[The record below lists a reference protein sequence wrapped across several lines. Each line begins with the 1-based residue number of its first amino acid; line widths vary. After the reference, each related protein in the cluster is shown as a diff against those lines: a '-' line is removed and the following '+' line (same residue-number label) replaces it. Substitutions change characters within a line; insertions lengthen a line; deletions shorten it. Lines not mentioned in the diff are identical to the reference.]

1 MRTPGARLD
10 MNESMMV
17 MMTAF
22 EVSRSFASV
31 LDQVERGATIVVT
44 RGGKRLAT
52 IAPAATA
59 NGTALADFL
68 ADRLGAMDESFA
80 EDVLGSRDL
89 PILDD
94 PWGTQ
99 PNAAS

>member
-1 MRTPGARLD
+1 MRTPGARPD
-10 MNESMMV
+10 MNASMIV
-17 MMTAF
+17 MMTAS

-44 RGGKRLAT
+44 RGGKRLA
-52 IAPAATA
+52 
-59 NGTALADFL
+59 
-68 ADRLGAMDESFA
+68 MDESFA

-94 PWGTQ
+94 PWGSQ